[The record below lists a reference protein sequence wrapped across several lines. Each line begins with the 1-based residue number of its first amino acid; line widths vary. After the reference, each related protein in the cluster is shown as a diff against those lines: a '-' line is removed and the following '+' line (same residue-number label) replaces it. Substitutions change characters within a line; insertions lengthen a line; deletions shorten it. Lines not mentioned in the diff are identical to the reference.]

1 MRKGVVV
8 CGANGER
15 GFVLEKLIEEFSK
28 KNQGKIVQ
36 FSACSVAVAPLMLT
50 MSGVDQTKL
59 VTINGCRNRCADRI
73 LENNGMKSEHSCVL
87 DDVAQREIGPCK
99 ATCSFAFSPPPEDE
113 IKRFLD
119 VCSKALL

>member
-15 GFVLEKLIEEFSK
+15 GFVLEKLVEEFSK
-28 KNQGKIVQ
+28 KNQSKIVQ
-36 FSACSVAVAPLMLT
+36 FSACSIAVSPLMLT
-50 MSGVDQTKL
+50 MSGVDDGRL

-99 ATCSFAFSPPPEDE
+99 ATCSFAFASPPEDE
-113 IKRFLD
+113 IKRFLE